1 MALASRGVGGG
12 RVTKEDTVVEILL
25 KSKLT
30 LSQHTLDRELAL
42 RLGGHGFRS
51 LFVPLIAS
59 AGDPMQCRCPP
70 PLSQMF
76 ELALPAIPAF

>member
-12 RVTKEDTVVEILL
+12 RVKEDTVVEILL

-42 RLGGHGFRS
+42 RLGGLVFARFS
-51 LFVPLIAS
+51 
-59 AGDPMQCRCPP
+59 DR
-70 PLSQMF
+70 
-76 ELALPAIPAF
+76 